1 MTTYKKYI
9 TINDPNHVVLSNL
22 PFRSGQQVEIVVIA
36 KDEQSS
42 NTLEELQKLFK
53 ITQALPQAQT
63 ITEDEIAAEIAA
75 YRSGQ

>member
-9 TINDPNHVVLSNL
+9 TINDPNHVVLSGL
-22 PFRSGQQVEIVVIA
+22 PFRSGQKVEIVVIA

-63 ITEDEIAAEIAA
+63 ITENEIAAEIAA

>member
-9 TINDPNHVVLSNL
+9 TINDPNHVVLSGL
-22 PFRSGQQVEIVVIA
+22 PFRSGQQVEVVVIA

-63 ITEDEIAAEIAA
+63 ITEDEIATEIAA
-75 YRSGQ
+75 YRSKQ